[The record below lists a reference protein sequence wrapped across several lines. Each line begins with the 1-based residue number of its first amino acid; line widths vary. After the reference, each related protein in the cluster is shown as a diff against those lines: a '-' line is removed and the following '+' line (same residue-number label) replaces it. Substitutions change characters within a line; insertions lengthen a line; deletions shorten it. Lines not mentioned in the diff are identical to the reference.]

1 MFLSGPWN
9 VFALLQNMRLL
20 SSLQKKIKKL
30 HRLRVEESASHDNLQ
45 SMDKYISLT
54 VQLGEENIQEQAFK
68 HLKAANSAAADQ
80 PTVQTSEIF
89 DSMSDTEDPKNVLV
103 KGKAGVGKTTF
114 LKKILF
120 DWSFGKLWK
129 DRFHCGWS
137 FVCES
142 SKIEFTNTSVANP
155 SFVRLSAVE

>member
-114 LKKILF
+114 LKKFSLIGHLE
-120 DWSFGKLWK
+120 SFGKTGFIVDGALSVSHQRSSSQIHLWP
-129 DRFHCGWS
+129 
-137 FVCES
+137 
-142 SKIEFTNTSVANP
+142 IP
-155 SFVRLSAVE
+155 LL